1 MLIDS
6 KSLSNVYWKALSIVL
21 FIIFPL
27 SSIYPDHAIHSW
39 KKISEKQIS
48 GKNICEWY
56 CSGVPEGSGLGHKK
70 TTNGYDI
77 CLKP

>member
-6 KSLSNVYWKALSIVL
+6 KSSSNVCWKVLLVVL
-21 FIIFPL
+21 FISFPVF
-27 SSIYPDHAIHSW
+27 SIYPDHSIHSW

-56 CSGVPEGSGLGHKK
+56 CSGVPEDSGLGHKK
-70 TTNGYDI
+70 TTNGYNI

>member
-1 MLIDS
+1 M
-6 KSLSNVYWKALSIVL
+6 
-21 FIIFPL
+21 
-27 SSIYPDHAIHSW
+27 
-39 KKISEKQIS
+39 ISEKKIS

>member
-6 KSLSNVYWKALSIVL
+6 KRSNNVCWKVLSIVL
-21 FIIFPL
+21 FISFPV

-39 KKISEKQIS
+39 QKISEKETN
-48 GKNICEWY
+48 GMNICEWY

-70 TTNGYDI
+70 TTNGYNI